1 MKNVI
6 ELKREFEAC
15 VVKQQADMQVQVDA
29 IDQWWLLQESQQDML
44 ADAMLRKQVKL
55 DQLIDMS
62 QQMVDEGISA
72 FPEFEKEIAELEI
85 EIEMI
90 GNRII

>member
-1 MKNVI
+1 
-6 ELKREFEAC
+6 
-15 VVKQQADMQVQVDA
+15 
-29 IDQWWLLQESQQDML
+29 ML